1 MRFCSGRVEIS
12 GVDTAALPV
21 ITEEEKR
28 ELLRR
33 SRAGD
38 TAAREKMIVCN
49 LRLVLSVIQR
59 FANKGED
66 PNDLFQVGVIGL
78 IKAID
83 NFDPAMNV
91 RFATYGVA
99 LIAGE
104 LRRHLRD
111 AASCALHV
119 PRSTKDLAY
128 HALRARE
135 ELQRTGAREPTV
147 EEIASAVKATRA
159 DVATALDAIARPCS
173 LSEPV
178 YADGGE
184 AICVLDQISDPESDA
199 DWVQELQFRDA
210 VAALGAR
217 EKKILSM
224 RYLGGHTQMQVADA
238 IGISQAQVSRLEKSA
253 LSQIKASM

>member
-1 MRFCSGRVEIS
+1 MRAFGGRVEIS
-12 GVDTAALPV
+12 GVDTASLPV

-28 ELLRR
+28 ELLCRA
-33 SRAGD
+33 RAGD
-38 TAAREKMIVCN
+38 KAARERMIVSN

-59 FANKGED
+59 FSGRGED
-66 PNDLFQVGVIGL
+66 ANDLFQVGVIGL

-104 LRRHLRD
+104 LRRHIRD
-111 AASCALHV
+111 AAGCSLHV

-135 ELQRTGAREPTV
+135 ELQRQSAREPTV
-147 EEIASAVKATRA
+147 EEIAAAVNASRA
-159 DVATALDAIARPCS
+159 EVASALDAIARPCS
-173 LSEPV
+173 LSDPV

-184 AICVLDQISDPESDA
+184 TISILDQISDPESDS

-224 RYLGGHTQMQVADA
+224 RYLGGRTQTEVADA

-253 LSQIKASM
+253 LSRIRASM